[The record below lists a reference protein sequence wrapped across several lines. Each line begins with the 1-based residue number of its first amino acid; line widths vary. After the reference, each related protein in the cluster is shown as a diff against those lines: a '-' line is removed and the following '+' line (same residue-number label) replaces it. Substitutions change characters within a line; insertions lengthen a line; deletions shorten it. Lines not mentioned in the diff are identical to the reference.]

1 MIDIEKIA
9 EQADVIISG
18 YAFIKNQDDIKVV
31 NLNNCKSVAVFQ
43 CDQTMIE
50 TNMDE
55 IELEIVKKY
64 LSSSLKYM
72 EK

>member
-55 IELEIVKKY
+55 IELEIVKKF

>member
-55 IELEIVKKY
+55 IELEIAKKY
-64 LSSSLKYM
+64 MLSSLKYM
-72 EK
+72 E